1 MATKQKKSFDAKVLL
16 LEANGGRTIDQY
28 RQNQVI
34 FAQGDSA
41 DSIFYI
47 QKGKVKITVVSEQ
60 GKEAIVSIL
69 ETDDIFGQRC
79 LAGQPRR
86 TATATALTA
95 SVIVRLEKATILR
108 AIHAQPDFAE
118 MLIEQLLTRFI
129 RVEAD
134 LIDQLFNSSEERLAR
149 LILLLAKFDKTEK
162 QESVIINVTQ
172 EMLAEKIRTT
182 RARVSFFMNKFRR
195 LGLINYHGNI
205 VHVQRSRLNLMLHEQ
220 SQAMD

>member
-182 RARVSFFMNKFRR
+182 RARVSF
-195 LGLINYHGNI
+195 
-205 VHVQRSRLNLMLHEQ
+205 
-220 SQAMD
+220 

>member
-16 LEANGGRTIDQY
+16 PEANGGRTIDQY
-28 RQNQVI
+28 RKNQII

-79 LAGQPRR
+79 LAGLPRR

-95 SVIVRLEKATILR
+95 SVIMRLEKATILR
-108 AIHAQPDFAE
+108 AIHAQPEFAE
-118 MLIEQLLTRFI
+118 MFIAHLLTRFI

-149 LILLLAKFDKTEK
+149 LIILLTKFDKTEK

-172 EMLAEKIRTT
+172 EMLAEKIGTT

-205 VHVQRSRLNLMLHEQ
+205 VHVHRSRLNQMLHEQ